1 MRPGTTI
8 VVDVERPAVGGR
20 MIARHEGRIVF
31 VAGAIPGERVEARV
45 ERVQRQAGWAETTRV
60 LTASPDRVEVPAGL
74 SCGGQVLAHVAEPRQ
89 RALKADMLADAL
101 RRIGRIPLDTPI
113 AMHGGPAD
121 GYRTRARIHLRD
133 RRAGFFQE
141 GSHHLCDLAASR
153 QLTPATVEAIACL
166 TAALVSAA
174 PGLEAE
180 LEWAE
185 DVLGSMRAVHVTVA
199 SGRDA
204 GAVTALSPVA
214 GVDGMSCSVV
224 GESRDGGRQVWG
236 VTHVVDHV
244 RAGGSGTIAIAH
256 AARAFFQGNRYLLQ
270 PLVDD
275 VVSRLDGPVLDLYAG
290 VGIFA
295 VTAAAA
301 GHRVT
306 AIEGDPVSAA
316 DLLKNTA
323 GRRGVVAVHGSV
335 EGHLAGPRAE
345 VGTVVMDPPRTGLS
359 PAALAG
365 VLAWAPARIVYA
377 SCDAATLARDLRCCL
392 DAGYRLTA
400 IRGVDLFPR
409 TGHVE
414 AIVTLER

>member
-31 VAGAIPGERVEARV
+31 VAGTIPGERVEARV
-45 ERVQRQAGWAETTRV
+45 ERVQRQAGWADTTRV

-74 SCGGQVLAHVAEPRQ
+74 SCGGQVLAHVTESRQ

-101 RRIGRIPLDTPI
+101 RRIGRIDLDTPI

-133 RRAGFFQE
+133 RRAGFFEE

-153 QLTPATVEAIACL
+153 QLTPASVEAIARL

-185 DVLGSMRAVHVTVA
+185 DVPGSMRAVHVTVA

-204 GAVTALSPVA
+204 GAVTALGPVA
-214 GVDGMSCSVV
+214 GLDGLSCSVV
-224 GESRDGGRQVWG
+224 GEPRDGGRQVWG

-244 RAGGSGTIAIAH
+244 RAGSGTIAIAH

-295 VTAAAA
+295 VAAAA
-301 GHRVT
+301 SGHRVT
-306 AIEGDPVSAA
+306 AVESDPVSAA
-316 DLLKNTA
+316 DLLKNAA
-323 GRRGVVAVHGSV
+323 GDRGVVAVHGSV
-335 EGHLAGPRAE
+335 EGHLAGPRAH
-345 VGTVVMDPPRTGLS
+345 VGTVVMDPPRTGVS
-359 PAALAG
+359 PEALAG
-365 VLAWAPARIVYA
+365 VLAWAPARIVYV
-377 SCDAATLARDLRCCL
+377 SCDPATLARDLRGCL

-400 IRGVDLFPR
+400 LRGVDLFPR

-414 AIVTLER
+414 AVVTLER